1 MEGDSPERGINCTGA
16 KPASP
21 SNSIRRRI
29 TSNVPLEF
37 SISKDTR
44 DEASFRNGWGMQVSI
59 LIIEP
64 LTCFRTARQILTV
77 EKRHASIG
85 LGALTHTR
93 RQEHVF
99 TADGCFAG
107 GGHCFGPFQLFS
119 PTLPKFDS
127 DANGIDQ
134 IYRQYVS
141 WYLPIR
147 QAAVWSLRKCG
158 TLVNTVRSDLAR
170 QLRKVRR
177 RFL

>member
-1 MEGDSPERGINCTGA
+1 MKKHPDALPSTSASTLHSPDRCVCMEGDAPERGIYCTGA

-85 LGALTHTR
+85 LGALTHTTAGTCLHHR
-93 RQEHVF
+93 RMFRPEEVIVS
-99 TADGCFAG
+99 G
-107 GGHCFGPFQLFS
+107 LFS
-119 PTLPKFDS
+119 CSHPRCQSSILTQTASTRSTGIKFPSICRFD
-127 DANGIDQ
+127 
-134 IYRQYVS
+134 
-141 WYLPIR
+141 
-147 QAAVWSLRKCG
+147 
-158 TLVNTVRSDLAR
+158 RS
-170 QLRKVRR
+170 
-177 RFL
+177 